1 MKESI
6 GSTASLNIVF
16 VFIAIIFA
24 FLAASL
30 SYYKAFKVNNII
42 SNSILKYEG
51 YNALSSNEIDSKLNS
66 IGYQRYNVNCPLT
79 KEFNGVENDL
89 VSDGENG
96 ICVYLYSAADINN
109 TTDNSDRY
117 YQYNIITYMTI
128 NLPVVGELIKI
139 PVKTTTDEIYGC
151 YANNDSYTINGT
163 KINCN

>member
-51 YNALSSNEIDSKLNS
+51 YNNLSINEINTRLNS
-66 IGYQRYNVNCPLT
+66 IGYQRYDANCGDT
-79 KEFNGVENDL
+79 KNFNGQEFTSINNGQD
-89 VSDGENG
+89 G
-96 ICVYLYSAADINN
+96 ICVYMNVN
-109 TTDNSDRY
+109 GKY
-117 YQYNIITYMTI
+117 YQYGITTYMTI
-128 NLPVVGELIKI
+128 NLPVIGELIKI
-139 PVKTTTDEIYGC
+139 PINTTSNEIYGC
-151 YANNDSYTINGT
+151 FGNNGSTTVNLNNQEFT
-163 KINCN
+163 INCN

>member
-51 YNALSSNEIDSKLNS
+51 YNNLSINEIDTRLNS
-66 IGYQRYNVNCPLT
+66 IGYQRYDVNCGDF
-79 KEFNGVENDL
+79 KNFNGQEFTSINNGQD
-89 VSDGENG
+89 G
-96 ICVYLYSAADINN
+96 ICVYMNVN
-109 TTDNSDRY
+109 GKY
-117 YQYNIITYMTI
+117 YQYGITTYMTI

-139 PVKTTTDEIYGC
+139 PINTTSNEIYGC
-151 YANNDSYTINGT
+151 FGNNGDITVNLKGQEFT
-163 KINCN
+163 INCN